1 MENSK
6 VMEIIKKLSGAE
18 EVCESD
24 ELQGDLHLDSLALV
38 TLLVDIEEQFDIE
51 LKESDMNPFDLITVR
66 DVAEL
71 VRKYTD
77 N

>member
-6 VMEIIKKLSGAE
+6 VTEIIKKLRDAE
-18 EVCESD
+18 EICESD
-24 ELQGDLHLDSLALV
+24 ELQSDLHMDSLALV

-66 DVAEL
+66 DVCEL

>member
-18 EVCESD
+18 EVFESD

-38 TLLVDIEEQFDIE
+38 TLLVDIEEKFNIE

-71 VRKYTD
+71 VRKYT
-77 N
+77 NN